1 MLLVLPVC
9 AIILGENPAH
19 REFWIIYISQ
29 DIYNWIWAYINTPM
43 HQFQQQ
49 LEQDLELTCHRHRR
63 YLLTYRRRNYVLFY
77 LESQL
82 YHQSCTHI
90 HGHHIP
96 MEVKISNYHLFLLH
110 VYKTCFLSLYLQT
123 DYSLSITFSL
133 CW

>member
-1 MLLVLPVC
+1 
-9 AIILGENPAH
+9 
-19 REFWIIYISQ
+19 
-29 DIYNWIWAYINTPM
+29 M

-49 LEQDLELTCHRHRR
+49 LEQDMELTCHRHRR

-96 MEVKISNYHLFLLH
+96 MEVNIVNLIGCTRCVLWTSFNSISWITKVRYYIPHTLDVLVKQYYYHLFLLH
-110 VYKTCFLSLYLQT
+110 VYKTCFLSLYLKT
-123 DYSLSITFSL
+123 DYSLSITFPL
-133 CW
+133 C